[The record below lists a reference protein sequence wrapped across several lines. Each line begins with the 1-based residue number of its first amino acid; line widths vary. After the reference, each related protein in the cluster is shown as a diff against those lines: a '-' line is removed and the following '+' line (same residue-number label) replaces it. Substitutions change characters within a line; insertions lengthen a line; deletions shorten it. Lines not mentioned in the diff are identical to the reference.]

1 MEKLYYYLN
10 GEFPENRPYVLQEFL
25 KSNPINN
32 KIFTPTLYSSYAK
45 IKPLPGVYLLC
56 FSNSK
61 NYLGYSDDILKD
73 LTLIYLYL
81 KDPNKEDRLFDMLI
95 DNKSGWRDQWLLAPY
110 KKEFFRELS
119 AYLLNS
125 SSSSKGLKYA
135 FAANTL
141 FYINYT
147 TDVVAAKILFND
159 YWSQLVYN
167 NECGSFYNS
176 NSINNNSL
184 GGNALYKRNDSVNN
198 KKELSVLVD
207 EILNELPQEAF
218 NSSNNTYSIVLPDGD
233 KFSFKSKSLKSYLKK
248 ILCAMG
254 SENAAFLQLSNKKI
268 RDLLSTKKL
277 PLCVCDTTLEV
288 DEKLFPLKNY
298 LPQKD
303 IKKDDKI
310 VANTFFYNF
319 PQKKKEEKI
328 LEIENE
334 MKKVKTQLFS
344 DFLSI
349 YGIDEN

>member
-10 GEFPENRPYVLQEFL
+10 GEFPENRPYILKEFL
-25 KSNPINN
+25 KSNPTNN

-56 FSNSK
+56 FSNGK

-81 KDPNKEDRLFDMLI
+81 KDPNKEDKLFDMLI
-95 DNKSGWRDQWLLAPY
+95 DNKSGWRDQCLLAPY

-119 AYLLNS
+119 TYLLNS

-147 TDVVAAKILFND
+147 TDVAAAKVLFND

-167 NECGSFYNS
+167 NESGSFYNS
-176 NSINNNSL
+176 HSSTNDFD
-184 GGNALYKRNDSVNN
+184 GNALYKRNDSVNN

-207 EILNELPQEAF
+207 EILNELPPEAF
-218 NSSNNTYSIVLPDGD
+218 NSPNSTYSIVLPDGD
-233 KFSFKSKSLKSYLKK
+233 KLSFKSKNPKSYLKK
-248 ILCAMG
+248 ILCAIG
-254 SENAAFLQLSNKKI
+254 SENAAFLRLSNKKM

-277 PLCVCDTTLEV
+277 PICVYNTVLEV
-288 DEKLFPLKNY
+288 NGSLYPLKNY
-298 LPQKD
+298 SLQKNT
-303 IKKDDKI
+303 KKDDK
-310 VANTFFYNF
+310 VAATSLFYNF

-328 LEIENE
+328 LEIEKE

-344 DFLSI
+344 DFLSK
-349 YGIDEN
+349 YGIDEK

>member
-81 KDPNKEDRLFDMLI
+81 KDPNKEDKLFDMLI
-95 DNKSGWRDQWLLAPY
+95 DNKSGWRDQCLLAPY

-119 AYLLNS
+119 AYLLSS

-147 TDVVAAKILFND
+147 TDVTAAKVLFND
-159 YWSQLVYN
+159 YWSQLLYN
-167 NECGSFYNS
+167 NESGGFYNS
-176 NSINNNSL
+176 HSSTNEF

-207 EILNELPQEAF
+207 EILNELPQEAL
-218 NSSNNTYSIVLPDGD
+218 NSHNNTYSIVLPDGD
-233 KFSFKSKSLKSYLKK
+233 KLSFKSKNPKSYLKK
-248 ILCAMG
+248 ILCAIG
-254 SENAAFLQLSNKKI
+254 SENAAFLRLSNRKM
-268 RDLLSTKKL
+268 RSLLSTKKL
-277 PLCVCDTTLEV
+277 PICVYDTILEV
-288 DEKLFPLKNY
+288 NESLYSLKNY
-298 LPQKD
+298 SLQKN
-303 IKKDDKI
+303 IKKDDK
-310 VANTFFYNF
+310 VAANKFFYNF

>member
-10 GEFPENRPYVLQEFL
+10 GEFPENRPYILKEFL
-25 KSNPINN
+25 ESNPTNN
-32 KIFTPTLYSSYAK
+32 KIFIPTLYSSYAK

-56 FSNSK
+56 FSNNK

-81 KDPNKEDRLFDMLI
+81 KDPNKEDKLFDMLI
-95 DNKSGWRDQWLLAPY
+95 DSKSGWRDQYLLAPY
-110 KKEFFRELS
+110 KKNFFKELNT
-119 AYLLNS
+119 YLLNS
-125 SSSSKGLKYA
+125 SSSIKGLKYA

-147 TDVVAAKILFND
+147 TDVAAAKILFND

-167 NECGSFYNS
+167 NECGGFYNS
-176 NSINNNSL
+176 YSSVNGL
-184 GGNALYKRNDSVNN
+184 GGNTLYKRKDSVND
-198 KKELSVLVD
+198 KKELSSTIN
-207 EILNELPQEAF
+207 EILNELPPEAF
-218 NSSNNTYSIVLPDGD
+218 NDPNNTYSIVLPDGD
-233 KFSFKSKSLKSYLKK
+233 KLSFKSKNPKSYFKK
-248 ILCAMG
+248 ILCAIG

-277 PLCVCDTTLEV
+277 PLCVCDTTLEAN
-288 DEKLFPLKNY
+288 ENFYPLKNY
-298 LPQKD
+298 SPQKN

-310 VANTFFYNF
+310 AANKFFYNF

-344 DFLSI
+344 DFLSK

>member
-10 GEFPENRPYVLQEFL
+10 GEFPENRPYILKEFL

-81 KDPNKEDRLFDMLI
+81 KDPNKEDKLFDMLI
-95 DNKSGWRDQWLLAPY
+95 DNKSGWRDQCLLAPY
-110 KKEFFRELS
+110 KKQFFRELS
-119 AYLLNS
+119 AYLLSS

-147 TDVVAAKILFND
+147 TDVAAAKILFND

-167 NECGSFYNS
+167 NESGGFYNS
-176 NSINNNSL
+176 HSSTNEF

-218 NSSNNTYSIVLPDGD
+218 NSHNNTYSIVLPDGD
-233 KFSFKSKSLKSYLKK
+233 KLSFKSKNSKSYLKK
-248 ILCAMG
+248 ILCAIG
-254 SENAAFLQLSNKKI
+254 SENAAFLRLSNKKM

-277 PLCVCDTTLEV
+277 PICVYNTVLEV
-288 DEKLFPLKNY
+288 NGSLYPLKNY
-298 LPQKD
+298 SLQKNT
-303 IKKDDKI
+303 KKDDK
-310 VANTFFYNF
+310 VAATSLFYNF

-344 DFLSI
+344 DFLSK
-349 YGIDEN
+349 YGIDEK

>member
-1 MEKLYYYLN
+1 MKKLYYYLN
-10 GEFPENRPYVLQEFL
+10 GEFPENRPYILKEFL

-32 KIFTPTLYSSYAK
+32 KIFTPILYSSYAK

-56 FSNSK
+56 FSNNK

-81 KDPNKEDRLFDMLI
+81 KDPNKEDKLFDMLI
-95 DNKSGWRDQWLLAPY
+95 DNKSSWRDQCLLAPY

-119 AYLLNS
+119 TYLLNS

-147 TDVVAAKILFND
+147 TDVVAAKVLFND

-167 NECGSFYNS
+167 NESGGFYNS
-176 NSINNNSL
+176 HSSTNDFC
-184 GGNALYKRNDSVNN
+184 GNALYKRNDSVNN

-207 EILNELPQEAF
+207 EILNELPPEAF
-218 NSSNNTYSIVLPDGD
+218 NSPNSTYSIVLPDGD
-233 KFSFKSKSLKSYLKK
+233 KISFKSKNPKSYLKK
-248 ILCAMG
+248 ILCAIG
-254 SENAAFLQLSNKKI
+254 SENAAFLRLSNKKM

-277 PLCVCDTTLEV
+277 PICVYNTVLEV
-288 DEKLFPLKNY
+288 NGSLYPLKNY
-298 LPQKD
+298 SPQKNT
-303 IKKDDKI
+303 KKDDKI
-310 VANTFFYNF
+310 AANKFFYNF

-344 DFLSI
+344 DFLSK